1 MIDLFRS
8 SDTLIL
14 MLLWFDFSAVFNI
27 FGVISVCGLFAGK
40 KITLEWYPITRD
52 CVVYGITVLLLII
65 VLLDEKVRNE
75 TFETLIKFVSLIQI
89 DMFLTST
96 IYMLI
101 SGVLVREHNLDFLL
115 LSLHRNYV
123 LQH

>member
-1 MIDLFRS
+1 MIDSFRS

-65 VLLDEKVRNE
+65 VLLDEKVWNV

>member
-1 MIDLFRS
+1 MIDSFRS

-14 MLLWFDFSAVFNI
+14 ILLWFDFSAVFNI

-89 DMFLTST
+89 DMFFTST
-96 IYMLI
+96 IYLLI

>member
-1 MIDLFRS
+1 MIDSFRS

-14 MLLWFDFSAVFNI
+14 ILLWFDFSAVFNI

-89 DMFLTST
+89 DMFLTLT

>member
-1 MIDLFRS
+1 
-8 SDTLIL
+8 

-75 TFETLIKFVSLIQI
+75 TFEILIKLASFLQI
-89 DMFLTST
+89 DIYIFLTST

>member
-1 MIDLFRS
+1 
-8 SDTLIL
+8 

-89 DMFLTST
+89 GMFLTST

>member
-1 MIDLFRS
+1 MIDSFRS

-14 MLLWFDFSAVFNI
+14 MLLWSDFSAVFNI

>member
-1 MIDLFRS
+1 MY
-8 SDTLIL
+8 
-14 MLLWFDFSAVFNI
+14 MWFAFSAVFNI

>member
-1 MIDLFRS
+1 MIDSFRT
-8 SDTLIL
+8 SDNLIL

>member
-1 MIDLFRS
+1 MIDSFRS

-89 DMFLTST
+89 DMFLTLT

>member
-1 MIDLFRS
+1 MGTFVTKSDLGIGTIVGRYNITSFHIYCPFIQQFINLFRS

-14 MLLWFDFSAVFNI
+14 MLMWFGFSAVFNI

-40 KITLEWYPITRD
+40 KINLEWYPITRD

-75 TFETLIKFVSLIQI
+75 TFETLKF
-89 DMFLTST
+89 F
-96 IYMLI
+96 
-101 SGVLVREHNLDFLL
+101 N
-115 LSLHRNYV
+115 
-123 LQH
+123 

>member
-1 MIDLFRS
+1 MIDSFRS

-14 MLLWFDFSAVFNI
+14 ILLWFDFSAVFNI

-101 SGVLVREHNLDFLL
+101 SGVLVREHNLDFVL

>member
-1 MIDLFRS
+1 MIDSFRS